1 MKLSLLAFIPLFVAS
16 LTGCPQAVASVV
28 PDVALVEC
36 VIIDALKSAPVSQI
50 VTDCGADAVTVVT
63 TLLAT
68 KSPDVASTPAHRE
81 ALARDSGK

>member
-16 LTGCPQAVASVV
+16 LTGCPQAAASVV

-36 VIIDALKSAPVSQI
+36 VIVDALKSAPISQI

-68 KSPDVASTPAHRE
+68 KSPDVASTPAHKE
-81 ALARDSGK
+81 ALARDAGK